1 MDLTVREANPADRQQ
16 LANLIHFETHVHRHL
31 DWRTPL
37 DWLGHRPYLIAEFN
51 GALVGALACPLDEPE
66 IAWIRM
72 FAAGGAVPLGDV
84 WQALWEAGRLALEQ
98 LEKSRVAAIV
108 MQGWFKSLLE
118 TSGFVH
124 TDNVIVLRWEQDN
137 TLPLPRWKAGSIRTM
152 TPADLEMVSKIDSIA
167 FEPEWRNSVTA
178 LELAYQQAAFATVMV
193 EGQDVLGFQISTSS
207 LAGGHLARLAVHP
220 AMQGQGIGYALVYD
234 LLEELQA
241 RGINQVTVNTQ
252 QDNLASLAL
261 YTRAGFSRTD
271 EFYQVY
277 QFFPKAAG

>member
-1 MDLTVREANPADRQQ
+1 MDLTVREASPADRQQ

-51 GALVGALACPLDEPE
+51 GALVGALAFPLDEPE

-84 WQALWEAGRLALEQ
+84 WQALWDAGRSALEQ

-118 TSGFVH
+118 TSGFVN

-261 YTRAGFSRTD
+261 YARAGFSRTD

-277 QFFPKAAG
+277 QYFPQAAG

>member
-1 MDLTVREANPADRQQ
+1 MDLTVREATPADRQL
-16 LANLIHFETHVHRHL
+16 LANLIHFETYVHRHL

-37 DWLGHRPYLIAEFN
+37 DWLGHTPYLVAEFR

-72 FAAGGAVPLGDV
+72 FAAGPAVALRDV
-84 WQALWEAGRLALEQ
+84 WQALLDAGRLALEQ
-98 LEKSRVAAIV
+98 LGKSQVAAIV

-124 TDNVIVLRWEQDN
+124 TDNVIVLRWEPDRA
-137 TLPLPRWKAGSIRTM
+137 LPLPRWRAGSIRAM
-152 TPADLEMVSKIDSIA
+152 TPADLEMVFKIDSIA
-167 FEPEWRNSVTA
+167 FEPEWCNSATA
-178 LELAYQQAAFATVMV
+178 LDLAYQQAAFATVMV
-193 EGQDVLGFQISTSS
+193 DGQEVLGFQISTSS
-207 LAGGHLARLAVHP
+207 MAGGHLARLAVHP

-241 RGINQVTVNTQ
+241 RGINHVTVNTQ

-261 YTRAGFSRTD
+261 YARVGFSRTD
-271 EFYQVY
+271 EYYQVFQY
-277 QFFPKAAG
+277 FPQVAG

>member
-1 MDLTVREANPADRQQ
+1 MT
-16 LANLIHFETHVHRHL
+16 
-31 DWRTPL
+31 
-37 DWLGHRPYLIAEFN
+37 
-51 GALVGALACPLDEPE
+51 
-66 IAWIRM
+66 
-72 FAAGGAVPLGDV
+72 
-84 WQALWEAGRLALEQ
+84 LE
-98 LEKSRVAAIV
+98 
-108 MQGWFKSLLE
+108 
-118 TSGFVH
+118 
-124 TDNVIVLRWEQDN
+124 
-137 TLPLPRWKAGSIRTM
+137 
-152 TPADLEMVSKIDSIA
+152 DLEMVSKIDSIA

-261 YTRAGFSRTD
+261 YARAGFSRTD

-277 QFFPKAAG
+277 QYFPKVAG

>member
-1 MDLTVREANPADRQQ
+1 MDLTVREASPADRQQ

-84 WQALWEAGRLALEQ
+84 WQALWDAGRSALEQ

-118 TSGFVH
+118 TSGFVN

-261 YTRAGFSRTD
+261 YARAGFSRTD

-277 QFFPKAAG
+277 QYFPQAVG

>member
-1 MDLTVREANPADRQQ
+1 MDLTVREASPADRQQ

-84 WQALWEAGRLALEQ
+84 WQALWDAGRSALEQ

-118 TSGFVH
+118 TSGFVN

-261 YTRAGFSRTD
+261 YARAGFSRTD

-277 QFFPKAAG
+277 QYFPQAAG